1 MLLDKYL
8 IIDDPVGYLDA
19 PEFKGRAN

>member
-19 PEFKGRAN
+19 PAFKGRAN